1 MSFLASYSAA
11 AAAAAAAV
19 SESSAFSYSLSPT
32 VSGASLLLLRLLSPS
47 LCNSRG
53 GRKEGRKER
62 HKTFKKEEEKI
73 VQCCRRECRLLLG
86 GFNSL
91 SFSPQLTGEN
101 EAGAR

>member
-53 GRKEGRKER
+53 GRKEGEAQDVQERRRKNRTVLQER
-62 HKTFKKEEEKI
+62 MPAASW
-73 VQCCRRECRLLLG
+73 RL
-86 GFNSL
+86 
-91 SFSPQLTGEN
+91 
-101 EAGAR
+101 